1 MLQILNLFGC
11 KIEYQGLNLL
21 LEALKNNQT
30 INDLNLGRNLL
41 KGKKSSKLIYSLL
54 LYCNNITHLNISQN
68 DLGSAGVS
76 LILRAICSFLKEDGI
91 CKI

>member
-11 KIEYQGLNLL
+11 KIEHQGLNLL
-21 LEALKNNQT
+21 LEALKFNQT